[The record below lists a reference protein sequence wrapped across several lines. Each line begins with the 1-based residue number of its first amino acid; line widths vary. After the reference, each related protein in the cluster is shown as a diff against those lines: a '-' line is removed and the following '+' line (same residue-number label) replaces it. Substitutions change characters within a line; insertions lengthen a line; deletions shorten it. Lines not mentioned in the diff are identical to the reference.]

1 MLRLPACAALVAAL
15 ALAACA
21 EGQPRDNAGQAIQMR
36 PVSTGDTTGFPL
48 NVSAFLPRAA
58 LSDFQRSER
67 DGQAA
72 YVDTLKYAGVTALR
86 YEWLGSQLIFSARSY
101 RELASRDTFEAK
113 LAGSGIPRVAGKGEI
128 APVRHA
134 RYPSVGF
141 TYVGP
146 GRTER
151 ETCFF
156 GAAGYGVRVQSSETQ
171 GLETADAVLTAGLCG
186 VGLDAAAFV
195 RFFNGFTATAP

>member
-1 MLRLPACAALVAAL
+1 MLRLPACAALVAAI

-21 EGQPRDNAGQAIQMR
+21 EGQQRDNAGQALQMR
-36 PVSTGDTTGFPL
+36 PVATGDVTGFPL

-72 YVDTLKYAGVTALR
+72 YVDTLKYGGVNALQ
-86 YEWLGSQLIFSARSY
+86 YQWLRDMLIFATRTY
-101 RELASRDTFEAK
+101 RETASRDVFEAK
-113 LAGSGIPRVAGKGEI
+113 LVAAGIPRVAGKGEI
-128 APVRHA
+128 MPVRHA
-134 RYPSVGF
+134 RYPSVGY

-146 GRTER
+146 GRGEGT
-151 ETCFF
+151 TCFF
-156 GAAGYGVRVQSSETQ
+156 GIAGYGVRMQSSETQ
-171 GLETADAVLTAGLCG
+171 GLETADAILSGGLCG
-186 VGLDAAAFV
+186 AGLDAAAFV

>member
-1 MLRLPACAALVAAL
+1 VLRLPACGALVAAI
-15 ALAACA
+15 ALSACA
-21 EGQPRDNAGQAIQMR
+21 EGQQRDNTGQALQMR
-36 PVSTGDTTGFPL
+36 PVAAGDAAGFPL
-48 NVSAFLPRAA
+48 NVSAFLPATA

-72 YVDTLKYAGVTALR
+72 YVDTLKYAGMTALR
-86 YEWLGSQLIFSARSY
+86 YEWLGSQLIFAARSY
-101 RELASRDTFEAK
+101 RELASRDTFEAR
-113 LAGSGIPRVAGKGEI
+113 LASAGIPHVAGKGEI

-156 GAAGYGVRVQSSETQ
+156 GTAGYGVRVQSSETQ
-171 GLETADAVLTAGLCG
+171 GLETADAVLTGGLCG
-186 VGLDAAAFV
+186 AGLDAAAFV

>member
-1 MLRLPACAALVAAL
+1 MLRLPVCVALVAAIV
-15 ALAACA
+15 LAACA
-21 EGQPRDNAGQAIQMR
+21 EGQQRDNTGQVLQMR
-36 PVSTGDTTGFPL
+36 PVVTGDVTGFPL
-48 NVSAFLPRAA
+48 NASAFLPRPA

-72 YVDTLKYAGVTALR
+72 YVDTLRYAGVTALH
-86 YEWLGSQLIFSARSY
+86 YQWLRGQLIFATRTY
-101 RELASRDTFEAK
+101 RELATRDTFEAK
-113 LAGSGIPRVAGKGEI
+113 LAGSGIPRVPGKGEI

-186 VGLDAAAFV
+186 VGLDASAFV